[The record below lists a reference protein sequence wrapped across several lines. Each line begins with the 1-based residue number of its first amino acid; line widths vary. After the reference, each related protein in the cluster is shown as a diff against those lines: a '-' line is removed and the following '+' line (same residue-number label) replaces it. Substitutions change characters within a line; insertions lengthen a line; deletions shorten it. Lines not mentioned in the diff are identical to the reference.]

1 VAHLIHDDAEHAA
14 ALAELDALLDA
25 APAPGTPQADELQ
38 LLALVIEMYEKHRWP
53 MGLPDPVDAILFVM
67 DQRGLSRRDLEE
79 YLDSRS
85 RVSEV
90 LARKRGLSIRMIRA
104 LHEGLGIP
112 LEVLVQEPGRA
123 A

>member
-14 ALAELDALLDA
+14 ALVELDALLGA

-38 LLALVIEMYEKHRWP
+38 LLALVIEMYEKQRWP
-53 MGLPDPVDAILFVM
+53 FELPDPVDAILFVM

-79 YLDSRS
+79 YLGSRS

-112 LEVLVQEPGRA
+112 LQVLVQETGRA

>member
-53 MGLPDPVDAILFVM
+53 LQLPDPVEAILFVM

-79 YLDSRS
+79 YLGSRS

-112 LEVLVQEPGRA
+112 LEVLVREPGRA

>member
-1 VAHLIHDDAEHAA
+1 MAHLIHDDAEHAA
-14 ALAELDALLDA
+14 ALIELDALLDA
-25 APAPGTPQADELQ
+25 VPAPGTPQADELQ
-38 LLALVIEMYEKHRWP
+38 LLALVIEMYEKQRWP
-53 MGLPDPVDAILFVM
+53 FELPDPVDAILFVM
-67 DQRGLSRRDLEE
+67 DQRGLTRRDLEE
-79 YLDSRS
+79 YLGSRS

-112 LEVLVQEPGRA
+112 LEVLVQETGRA

>member
-1 VAHLIHDDAEHAA
+1 MAHLIHDDVEHAA
-14 ALAELDALLDA
+14 ALSELDGLLDA

-53 MGLPDPVDAILFVM
+53 FELPDPVDAILFVM

-79 YLDSRS
+79 YLGSRS

-104 LHEGLGIP
+104 LHAGLGIP
-112 LEVLVQEPGRA
+112 LEVLVRETGRA

>member
-53 MGLPDPVDAILFVM
+53 FELPDPVDAILFVM

-79 YLDSRS
+79 YLGSRS

-90 LARKRGLSIRMIRA
+90 LARKRGLSIRMIRT

-112 LEVLVQEPGRA
+112 LEVLVREPARA

>member
-38 LLALVIEMYEKHRWP
+38 LLALVIEIYEKHRWP
-53 MGLPDPVDAILFVM
+53 FELPDPVDAILFVM
-67 DQRGLSRRDLEE
+67 DQRGLTRRNLEE
-79 YLDSRS
+79 FLGSRS
-85 RVSEV
+85 RVSVV
-90 LARKRGLSIRMIRA
+90 LARKRGLSIRMIHA

-112 LEVLVQEPGRA
+112 LEVLVRGAGRA

>member
-1 VAHLIHDDAEHAA
+1 MAHLIHDDAVHAVG
-14 ALAELDALLDA
+14 LAELDTLLDA
-25 APAPGTPQADELQ
+25 APSPGTPQADELQ
-38 LLALVIEMYEKHRWP
+38 LPALVIEMYEKQRWP
-53 MGLPDPVDAILFVM
+53 FELPDPVDAILFVM

-79 YLDSRS
+79 YLGSRS

-112 LEVLVQEPGRA
+112 LQVLVQETGRA

>member
-1 VAHLIHDDAEHAA
+1 MAHLIHDDAEHTAG
-14 ALAELDALLDA
+14 LAELDALLDTT
-25 APAPGTPQADELQ
+25 PAPETPQADELQ

-53 MGLPDPVDAILFVM
+53 FQVPDAVDAILFLM
-67 DQRGLSRRDLEE
+67 DERGLTRRDLEP
-79 YLDSRS
+79 YLGSRS

-112 LEVLVQEPGRA
+112 LEILVQEPGRA